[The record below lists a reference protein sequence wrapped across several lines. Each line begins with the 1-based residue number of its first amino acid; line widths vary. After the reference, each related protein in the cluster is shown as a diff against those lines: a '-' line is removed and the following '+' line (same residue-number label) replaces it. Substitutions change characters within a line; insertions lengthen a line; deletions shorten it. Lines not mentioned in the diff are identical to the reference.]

1 MHHLHSP
8 LTLLPQHVRMHFM
21 YIKRRSTER
30 HPGARKTLLRC
41 IRHPWHQQP
50 VHSLYSPLVLLS
62 VTARSI
68 MQFRSGYVRLRS
80 MLRYERCIASL
91 ALLTRSLFKF
101 PPTLL
106 PQHVLPRLIP
116 SIHPLPVESY
126 PPASWPSTLDSGA
139 IRSIP
144 LESRALSTSSF
155 RSPSSHSSPFANL
168 GAHLSAH
175 AA

>member
-21 YIKRRSTER
+21 YMKRRSTER

-41 IRHPWHQQP
+41 IRHPWHHRP
-50 VHSLYSPLVLLS
+50 VHFLYSPLVLLS

-68 MQFRSGYVRLRS
+68 MQFRSGCVRLRS
-80 MLRYERCIASL
+80 MLRYERSIASL
-91 ALLTRSLFKF
+91 ALLTRALFKF

-106 PQHVLPRLIP
+106 PQHVLPRLIS
-116 SIHPLPVESY
+116 SIQPLPVELY
-126 PPASWPSTLDSGA
+126 PPASWPSAVSSGA

-144 LESRALSTSSF
+144 PESRALSTSSF
-155 RSPSSHSSPFANL
+155 RPPSSHSSPFANL